1 MRPLT
6 CNRAPRGVIMVASLI
21 GGSSGLLG
29 GTGGRPTIL
38 VRPNQLAEHRSATE
52 TRSRRNVSHIGNG
65 LLLAPPLLVGLVARL
80 AGGED
85 GSSSGRCRGRWC
97 ARSAAGRAHP
107 GAVTTHRPGCGRA
120 VADRA
125 TAQHG
130 SRRDPVVRPA
140 RARNPRGRRTYLT
153 RG

>member
-21 GGSSGLLG
+21 GESSGLLG

-52 TRSRRNVSHIGNG
+52 TRSRRNVSHLGNG
-65 LLLAPPLLVGLVARL
+65 LLTTVAAIGRIGRTT
-80 AGGED
+80 GGR
-85 GSSSGRCRGRWC
+85 GHGRSSGNDRSGRR

-107 GAVTTHRPGCGRA
+107 G
-120 VADRA
+120 
-125 TAQHG
+125 
-130 SRRDPVVRPA
+130 
-140 RARNPRGRRTYLT
+140 
-153 RG
+153 